1 MGRLR
6 AQKSAP
12 RHGTG
17 VRNRKTGERSTVRTL
32 RFFLPLIRR
41 YRWYYRGGI
50 LVIPLSTFCILGMGY
65 VLGKAV
71 GHLEHEPENLDPLY
85 TMGLW
90 IVLLAL
96 GRGVFLFL
104 TRYLITGASR
114 HIEYDLRNRL
124 FTHLQS
130 LDRNFYGSVRTG
142 DLMSRATADVEAV
155 RTVVG
160 PAIMYSI
167 STLFMLGMA
176 LPLMISISGRLT
188 FWTMVPLIVLP
199 LAVRLIGPRVQ
210 VAFRKSQETLSE
222 ISAFAQESAGGVR
235 VVKSFAFED
244 RQVSDFDELS
254 NKYFDRN
261 LSMERISNWMHPT
274 VGAIQHVTTIIV
286 FVVGGHL
293 IFGSKM
299 QGLQPSEGFSLDD
312 FIAFSYYLGL
322 LTWPMISI
330 GWVVNQIYRGIASVK
345 RLEEI
350 LNRESSVLTSG
361 VGFADAPE
369 ASQVREGGGEVEI
382 RDLSFSYGAHLVLDR
397 VSLKIRP
404 GETVALIG
412 RTGCGK
418 STLAG
423 LIPRQFAVPDGS
435 IFVDGADVNKI
446 PLNEL
451 RSIVGFVPQETFLFS
466 RTLAQ
471 NIAFGISGD
480 EEENW
485 LDEVENYAK
494 ISRLDKDIDQ
504 FARGFDE
511 MVGERGVTR
520 SGGQRQRVA
529 ISRALLYK
537 PKVLI
542 LDDALSAVDTHTE
555 EEILA
560 RLREATSDLTV
571 LVISHRISSI
581 KDADRIYVLDAGR
594 IVEEGVHEELRR
606 RRGVYEELYQL
617 QLLEQELEEM

>member
-1 MGRLR
+1 LI
-6 AQKSAP
+6 
-12 RHGTG
+12 
-17 VRNRKTGERSTVRTL
+17 VRTL

-41 YRWYYRGGI
+41 YLWHYCGGV
-50 LVIPLSTFCILGMGY
+50 LVIPLSTFCVLAMGY

-71 GHLEHEPENLDPLY
+71 GLLESNPENLDLLY
-85 TMGLW
+85 EMGMW
-90 IVLLAL
+90 IVLLSL
-96 GRGVFLFL
+96 GRGVFLFM
-104 TRYLITGASR
+104 TRFWITGASR
-114 HIEYDLRNRL
+114 RIEYDLRNQL
-124 FTHLQS
+124 FSHLQS
-130 LDRNFYGSVRTG
+130 LDRNFYDSVRTG
-142 DLMSRATADVEAV
+142 DLMSRSTADVEAV
-155 RTVVG
+155 RAVVG
-160 PAIMYSI
+160 PAVMYSI
-167 STLFMLGMA
+167 NTLFMLGMA
-176 LPLMISISGRLT
+176 LPLMISISGWLT
-188 FWTMVPLIVLP
+188 FWTMVPLVTLP

-210 VAFRKSQETLSE
+210 VAFRKAQETLSE

-244 RQVSDFDELS
+244 RQIADFDALS
-254 NKYFDRN
+254 DKYFDRN

-286 FVVGGHL
+286 FVVGGQL
-293 IFGSKM
+293 ILQTKIL
-299 QGLQPSEGFSLDD
+299 GLSPAEGFSLHE

-330 GWVVNQIYRGIASVK
+330 GWVVNQIYRGLASVK

-350 LNRESSVLTSG
+350 LTRESKVLTSG
-361 VGFADAPE
+361 AGFSDDERATPA
-369 ASQVREGGGEVEI
+369 ASSTEPRGEVEV
-382 RDLSFSYGAHLVLDR
+382 RNLTFSYGANRVLED
-397 VSLKIRP
+397 VSLRIRP

-423 LIPRQFAVPDGS
+423 LIPRQFAVPDGT
-435 IFVDGADVNKI
+435 IFVDGVDVNKT

-451 RSIVGFVPQETFLFS
+451 RRAVGFVPQETFLFS

-471 NIAFGISGD
+471 NIAFGVSGD
-480 EEENW
+480 EGKNW

-504 FARGFDE
+504 FAHGYDE
-511 MVGERGVTR
+511 IVGERGVTL

-537 PKVLI
+537 PSILI

-560 RLREATSDLTV
+560 RLREATDNLSV

-581 KDADRIYVLDAGR
+581 KDADRIYVLDGGR
-594 IVEEGVHEELRR
+594 IVEEGVHEDLRGK
-606 RRGVYEELYQL
+606 RGVYEELYQL